1 MSGDTGCGKTTQ
13 VPKYIYEESKIFGR
27 EVNII
32 CTQPRRIA
40 AINIAKRVA
49 QEIGET
55 VGDTIGYHVGQDSCL
70 NE

>member
-1 MSGDTGCGKTTQ
+1 ML
-13 VPKYIYEESKIFGR
+13 GR
-27 EVNII
+27 EVKIM

-49 QEIGET
+49 DEIGET

-70 NE
+70 NEQNTKIIFMTTGIFL